1 MELTDSLK
9 QNDGEHTIT
18 CCEISPES
26 NHLAVG
32 DSNGKITIYSIN
44 QDKKLEKATE
54 VK

>member
-1 MELTDSLK
+1 MELKDSITHAHA
-9 QNDGEHTIT
+9 NDSIT

-32 DSNGKITIYSIN
+32 DSNGKIRVYTIN
-44 QDKKLEKATE
+44 EDKKLGKATE